1 MELQNTNPT
10 STAAWQKLQAH
21 FQTMQNASMV
31 EMFQK
36 DNQRANQFH
45 IQWNDF
51 LVDYSKN
58 IVNQET
64 MNLLVDLANEAGL
77 KSAIQ
82 QYFDGK

>member
-10 STAAWQKLQAH
+10 TTAAWQKLQAH

-51 LVDYSKN
+51 LV
-58 IVNQET
+58 E
-64 MNLLVDLANEAGL
+64 
-77 KSAIQ
+77 
-82 QYFDGK
+82 